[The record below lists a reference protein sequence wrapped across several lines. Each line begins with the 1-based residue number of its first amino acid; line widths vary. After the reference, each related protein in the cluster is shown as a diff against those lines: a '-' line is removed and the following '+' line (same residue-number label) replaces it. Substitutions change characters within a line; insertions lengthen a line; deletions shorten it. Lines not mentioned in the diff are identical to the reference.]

1 MKFIKNNLRVVI
13 AVGIAIVL
21 IVTGVILLNNN
32 NDSKTNGDDVIDNT
46 KLKED
51 NIINTTGMSSDDAIK
66 LVKENFGSDNY
77 KFSAEVTDDGLYK
90 VTVINVVDDSKII
103 YYVDPT
109 TGSAYIDMDIE

>member
-46 KLKED
+46 KVKED
-51 NIINTTGMSSDDAIK
+51 NIIANTGMSSEDAIK

-90 VTVINVVDDSKII
+90 VTVTNVVDDSKII

>member
-46 KLKED
+46 KVKED
-51 NIINTTGMSSDDAIK
+51 NIIANTGMSSEDAKK

-90 VTVINVVDDSKII
+90 VTVTNIIDDSKII

-109 TGSAYIDMDIE
+109 TSSAYIDIE